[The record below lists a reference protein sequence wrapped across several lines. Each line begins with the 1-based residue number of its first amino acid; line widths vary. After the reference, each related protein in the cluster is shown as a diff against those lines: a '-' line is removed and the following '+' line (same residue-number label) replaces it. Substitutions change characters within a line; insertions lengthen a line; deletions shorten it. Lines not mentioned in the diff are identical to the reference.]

1 MQATGS
7 QPDMNGLAIL
17 DRLAGELF
25 ALPGEL
31 RKVARYILD
40 NPNEVAVASARGL
53 ARAAGTK
60 PNSVVRL
67 ARRLGFAGHDALRE
81 VFQDDIRQGGASFPD
96 RARWLQALADEG
108 RLGGLY
114 ADMAESA
121 ITNVEA
127 TFAGTN
133 AAAMQAAAQAICKAR
148 GVYVLG
154 VGINHTIARNFTY
167 LADMAV
173 DTMRTVPR
181 DGTLA
186 LDEVA
191 RAGPGDVLV
200 AMTFHPYRVEVV
212 EAVALARRQGVT
224 VIGISDSAASPVV
237 IGSDHAFVVP
247 TESPQFFTST
257 FSLLALMETLMAFV
271 VAEAGTDVVANIRNF
286 HQRRLELGLYV
297 EG

>member
-1 MQATGS
+1 MTTSQPTGS
-7 QPDMNGLAIL
+7 RSIL
-17 DRLAGELF
+17 DRLANELF
-25 ALPGEL
+25 VLPGEL

-53 ARAAGTK
+53 ARAADAK

-81 VFQDDIRQGGASFPD
+81 VFQDEIRHRETSFPD
-96 RARWLQALADEG
+96 RARWLQSLSDEG
-108 RLGGLY
+108 RLGGLF
-114 ADMAESA
+114 ASMASSA
-121 ITNVEA
+121 IANVEA
-127 TFAGTN
+127 TFAGTDARHMR
-133 AAAMQAAAQAICKAR
+133 AAARAICEAR
-148 GVYVLG
+148 TVSVLG

-167 LADMAV
+167 LADMAI

-186 LDEVA
+186 VDEVA
-191 RAGPGDVLV
+191 RARPGDVLL

-247 TESPQFFTST
+247 TDSPQFFTST

-271 VAEAGTDVVANIRNF
+271 VAEAETDVVANIRNF
-286 HQRRLELGLYV
+286 HQRRLELGLYM
-297 EG
+297 ET

>member
-1 MQATGS
+1 MGS
-7 QPDMNGLAIL
+7 QLIL
-17 DRLAGELF
+17 DRLADDLF
-25 ALPGEL
+25 SFPAEL
-31 RKVARYILD
+31 RKVASYILD
-40 NPNEVAVASARGL
+40 NPNEVGVASARGL
-53 ARAAGTK
+53 ARAAGAQ

-67 ARRLGFAGHDALRE
+67 ARRLGFAGHDALRA
-81 VFQDDIRQGGASFPD
+81 VFQDEIRQGASRFPD
-96 RARWLQALADEG
+96 RAKWLRALSAEG
-108 RLGGLY
+108 RLGGLF

-121 ITNVEA
+121 IANIEE
-127 TFAGTN
+127 TFAGTD
-133 AAAMQAAAQAICKAR
+133 AGRMQAAAQAICGAR
-148 GVYVLG
+148 TVFVLG

-173 DTMRTVPR
+173 DTMRTVPK

-186 LDEVA
+186 VDEVA
-191 RAGPGDVLV
+191 RAGPNDVLI

-224 VIGISDSAASPVV
+224 VIGISDSAASPIV

>member
-1 MQATGS
+1 MTTSQPTGS
-7 QPDMNGLAIL
+7 RSIL
-17 DRLAGELF
+17 DRLANELF
-25 ALPGEL
+25 VLPGEL

-53 ARAAGTK
+53 ARAADAK

-81 VFQDDIRQGGASFPD
+81 VFQDEIRHRETSFPD
-96 RARWLQALADEG
+96 RARWLQSLSDEG
-108 RLGGLY
+108 RLGGLF
-114 ADMAESA
+114 ASMASSA
-121 ITNVEA
+121 IANVEA
-127 TFAGTN
+127 TFAGTDARHMR
-133 AAAMQAAAQAICKAR
+133 AAARAICEAR
-148 GVYVLG
+148 TVSVLG

-186 LDEVA
+186 VDEVA
-191 RAGPGDVLV
+191 RARPGDVLL

-247 TESPQFFTST
+247 TDSPQFFTST

-271 VAEAGTDVVANIRNF
+271 VAEAETDVVANIRNF
-286 HQRRLELGLYV
+286 HQRRLELGLYM
-297 EG
+297 ET